1 MARSP
6 RSPPA
11 ADPRE
16 RIERT
21 AYELFSRHG
30 TRAIGVDTLAERAG
44 VAKMTLYKHYP
55 SKEDLVLAFLRR
67 REEIWTRTWL
77 QNALRERSRPPAER
91 LLGIF
96 DLFDGWFRRS
106 DYEACSFLRT
116 LLEHSDAKHPV
127 RVAVRGHLDA
137 IRSLLIELGSEA
149 GVRDPKRFAQQWQML
164 MMGCVACAYAGE
176 RDAAR
181 SVREVAAL
189 LLQKEARRAA
199 RRL

>member
-6 RSPPA
+6 RSQSA
-11 ADPRE
+11 AAPRE

-55 SKEDLVLAFLRR
+55 SKDDLVLAFLRR

-77 QNALRERSRPPAER
+77 QNAIRDRGRKPAER

-106 DYEACSFLRT
+106 DYEGCSFLRT
-116 LLEHSDAKHPV
+116 VLEHSDPRHRV
-127 RVAVRGHLDA
+127 RTAARGHMLQV
-137 IRSLLIELGSEA
+137 RSLVCELAADA
-149 GVRDPKRFAQQWQML
+149 GVRDAERFALQWQIL
-164 MMGCVACAYAGE
+164 MMGCIVAAYAGD

-181 SVREVAAL
+181 RAREVGAL
-189 LLQKEARRAA
+189 LLDKEARRAA
-199 RRL
+199 RRS